1 MPQNNS
7 SPNLNGV
14 NKILDNI
21 DANMDD
27 IYRQTYSAPQELPN
41 TMDTIIGNLDK
52 TLSKFNYLDNDTKRV
67 GNVTRIY
74 NRIEHKN
81 STANI
86 GNGFFDMLE
95 NRSFMDN
102 IMDVYSQNKT
112 ITTMD
117 REYDLICKYM
127 PKLKMALEYRKD
139 NVLSADNFKK
149 EFVNVVNE
157 TSGSDAEEQAIFSS
171 NMDSLIK
178 KYDFENL
185 LDQMTWEAYI
195 YGEIFLYKV
204 PYKKAFE
211 ELLKRKGNS
220 LYTNMESSILEGGV
234 LQESFITEAGGDP
247 RSFKEKFK
255 VTLEQT
261 NLGNDQSGLKIVLHK
276 TGIYENII
284 EYHTKLIQN
293 KSKISSMYGNSLYE
307 SFINESSEKTDE
319 DKEYQ
324 KQSKAFK
331 MTKTIDDDLSLDGL
345 EANDGLVTNNK
356 KEKRQ
361 EIKDIPGYVIRKLE
375 RKNVIPIYMEDICLG
390 YYYLELSIDDDLN
403 NENSLFSTTGFMRS
417 TMQRPSHDNTSQDEM
432 MKYISGKISEHIDAN
447 FINTNQDLRKEIYT
461 ILKYNDLVNIT
472 EQRADLNVSFFP
484 ADDVLHFALKKDPKT
499 HRGISA
505 LYNSL
510 IPAKLWI
517 AITQSNAIGLLTRGQ
532 DKRIYYVKQTVET
545 NVHKTLMNVI
555 NQLQRGNFGIRQL
568 ESINNILGI
577 IGRFNEHVVPVGP
590 SGDSPVNFE
599 VMPGQ
604 DIKTNDEFLAGLEE
618 QSIDPTGVPLEL
630 VNALK
635 SLDYAI
641 HYTMSNVK
649 FLKLVYKDQ
658 TIVEDAASILIT
670 EIYNSEF
677 NKNDELR
684 VNLPAPT
691 FLSMTNGSQL
701 IENAKAYINAIVE
714 VEMATEDDEV
724 RAGVTRKLLRH
735 FLPNHIDIES
745 FDKIKEET
753 KMEIAASKN
762 ANNDGEE

>member
-86 GNGFFDMLE
+86 GNGFFDMFE

-234 LQESFITEAGGDP
+234 LQESFITEAV
-247 RSFKEKFK
+247 EI
-255 VTLEQT
+255 
-261 NLGNDQSGLKIVLHK
+261 LGV
-276 TGIYENII
+276 
-284 EYHTKLIQN
+284 
-293 KSKISSMYGNSLYE
+293 
-307 SFINESSEKTDE
+307 
-319 DKEYQ
+319 
-324 KQSKAFK
+324 
-331 MTKTIDDDLSLDGL
+331 
-345 EANDGLVTNNK
+345 
-356 KEKRQ
+356 
-361 EIKDIPGYVIRKLE
+361 
-375 RKNVIPIYMEDICLG
+375 
-390 YYYLELSIDDDLN
+390 
-403 NENSLFSTTGFMRS
+403 
-417 TMQRPSHDNTSQDEM
+417 
-432 MKYISGKISEHIDAN
+432 
-447 FINTNQDLRKEIYT
+447 
-461 ILKYNDLVNIT
+461 
-472 EQRADLNVSFFP
+472 
-484 ADDVLHFALKKDPKT
+484 LKK
-499 HRGISA
+499 
-505 LYNSL
+505 N
-510 IPAKLWI
+510 
-517 AITQSNAIGLLTRGQ
+517 
-532 DKRIYYVKQTVET
+532 
-545 NVHKTLMNVI
+545 
-555 NQLQRGNFGIRQL
+555 
-568 ESINNILGI
+568 
-577 IGRFNEHVVPVGP
+577 
-590 SGDSPVNFE
+590 
-599 VMPGQ
+599 
-604 DIKTNDEFLAGLEE
+604 
-618 QSIDPTGVPLEL
+618 
-630 VNALK
+630 LK
-635 SLDYAI
+635 
-641 HYTMSNVK
+641 
-649 FLKLVYKDQ
+649 
-658 TIVEDAASILIT
+658 
-670 EIYNSEF
+670 
-677 NKNDELR
+677 
-684 VNLPAPT
+684 
-691 FLSMTNGSQL
+691 
-701 IENAKAYINAIVE
+701 
-714 VEMATEDDEV
+714 
-724 RAGVTRKLLRH
+724 
-735 FLPNHIDIES
+735 
-745 FDKIKEET
+745 
-753 KMEIAASKN
+753 
-762 ANNDGEE
+762 